1 MVDGGEEVFG
11 EVRGE
16 GEEVVEVG
24 GCVGGGEAAEEV
36 AVGGVGQLGGGLG
49 EGGWDVQGAVELVR
63 GHGCGCLKEGGRGV
77 GFRWCSDGPWLP
89 AVLELFDFALN
100 INNCLN

>member
-16 GEEVVEVG
+16 REEVVEIG

-36 AVGGVGQLGGGLG
+36 AVGGRGVLVGGYG
-49 EGGWDVQGAVELVR
+49 GGWDN
-63 GHGCGCLKEGGRGV
+63 GRTGRCRI
-77 GFRWCSDGPWLP
+77 GRRT
-89 AVLELFDFALN
+89 
-100 INNCLN
+100 